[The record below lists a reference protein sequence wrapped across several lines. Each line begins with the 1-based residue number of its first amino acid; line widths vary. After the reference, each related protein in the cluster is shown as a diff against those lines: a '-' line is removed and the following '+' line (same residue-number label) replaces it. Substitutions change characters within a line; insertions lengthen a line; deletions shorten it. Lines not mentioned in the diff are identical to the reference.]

1 MAPPLVLAHDPSSH
15 PHELDLPSKADKTL
29 ILLLLLLLISHTAS
43 LTHLH
48 RFRSA
53 LARI

>member
-29 ILLLLLLLISHTAS
+29 ILLLLFISHTAS